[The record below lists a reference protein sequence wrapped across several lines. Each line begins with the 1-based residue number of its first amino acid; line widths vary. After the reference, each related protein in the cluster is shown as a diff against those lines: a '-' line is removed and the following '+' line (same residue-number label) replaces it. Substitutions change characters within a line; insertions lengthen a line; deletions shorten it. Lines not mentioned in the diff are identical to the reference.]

1 MKKIYLLF
9 ISLLAFVLFVIL
21 IFYNIYAKSYD
32 EEKINDY
39 ISKNIEIL
47 NENLDTEKRY
57 ALSLSLLISQ
67 NPVIKEALK
76 LNNQK
81 VTLFEISTI
90 LKNIKKSTHIG
101 NINIQIHTK
110 DLRAFAR
117 NWDNSNYFGVKLG
130 SFRKGLVIV
139 KKTKEPFVSI
149 ELGKRLNI
157 KAISPILDKKGNF
170 MGSIEVIMDFVNIT
184 KRLKNFNLKMMI
196 LLDKRFI
203 HIAVDVK
210 KHKKIGRYYIVGEE
224 FDKKLYARLVKNQ
237 YIFQR
242 KKPYYILDKN
252 IIVVL
257 PMKSVGILDVGFIL
271 LSMDSKQ
278 SNPYITYS
286 VQEINQENSNYRFN
300 KTKKREVII
309 K

>member
-9 ISLLAFVLFVIL
+9 IALLVFVLFVIL
-21 IFYNIYAKSYD
+21 FFYNIYAKSY
-32 EEKINDY
+32 EQEKINDY
-39 ISKNIEIL
+39 ISKNVEIL

-76 LNNQK
+76 YNNPK
-81 VTLFEISTI
+81 SALYEIKTI
-90 LKNIKKSTHIG
+90 LNNIKKSTHVD
-101 NINIQIHTK
+101 NIDIQIHTK
-110 DLRAFAR
+110 ELRAFAR
-117 NWDNSNYFGVKLG
+117 SWDKSNYFGVKLG

-157 KAISPILDKKGNF
+157 KAISPILDKKGDF
-170 MGSIEVIMDFVNIT
+170 LGSIEVIMDFANIK
-184 KRLKNFNLKMMI
+184 KRLKKFNLKMMI
-196 LLDKRFI
+196 LLDKKFI
-203 HIAVDVK
+203 NIAVDLK
-210 KHKKIGRYYIVGEE
+210 NHQKIDRYYIVS
-224 FDKKLYARLVKNQ
+224 KKFNKKFYLNLIENP

-242 KKPYYILDKN
+242 EKPYYVLGKD

-257 PMKSVGILDVGFIL
+257 PMKSVGIQDVGFIVL
-271 LSMDSKQ
+271 CMNAKQ
-278 SNPYITYS
+278 NSPYSAYTA
-286 VQEINQENSNYRFN
+286 QEISQENAIYSFDKDR
-300 KTKKREVII
+300 KREVII